1 MSESVEILIKAED
14 LATPV
19 IKQSAKAVD
28 GLDAGLKR
36 IKESGGQAKKSADFA
51 RIIASSLGGS
61 EIGSYIAQ
69 MGEAADKTAQ
79 FSEIQKAGGAGALA
93 FKAGL
98 LGVAGVLG
106 FQVGQ
111 AIGNVIFEN
120 ERWNKELDKSVQK
133 SEKLF
138 ESLLELKSFSFSRDQ
153 EEISLIRD
161 PEQQVAA
168 TKAALDSIANE
179 IRDKRNNINSI
190 LEKEAKLRSVEDDD
204 FTSMLGLNK
213 ERTAEVEKQVAEQEK
228 LIELLTAQQTQI
240 RRNTDETA
248 QRIKLT
254 KEQNAEVEKQEQ
266 LQIQLQAK
274 SEEYVSKLREQLAVL
289 KATNDEKAGV
299 VAGQNT
305 IAADTGEATRLLK
318 EIDAIA
324 EKAAA
329 EKIAADEIKKIETEK
344 ENNAKRLV
352 ALKENELNKLAEETI
367 LLNQGREAANAFA
380 LEKQGLAKEDAL
392 AIARE
397 REQLDQQKDAIK
409 EAEKQAGKQ
418 KPLEAAPVNVAV
430 ESRLLTRG
438 GGDDPSRITAKNTA
452 DAVKELQQLRKEM
465 LEERRNGMKLKVVK
479 A

>member
-1 MSESVEILIKAED
+1 
-14 LATPV
+14 
-19 IKQSAKAVD
+19 
-28 GLDAGLKR
+28 
-36 IKESGGQAKKSADFA
+36 
-51 RIIASSLGGS
+51 
-61 EIGSYIAQ
+61 

-79 FSEIQKAGGAGALA
+79 FSEIQKAGGAGSLA

-133 SEKLF
+133 SDKLF
-138 ESLLELKSFSFSRDQ
+138 SSLLELKSFKFSREQ

-168 TKAALDSIANE
+168 TKTALDDIANE

-190 LEKEAKLRSVEDDD
+190 LEKEAKQRSLEDDD
-204 FTSMLGLNK
+204 FTSILGLNK

-228 LIELLTAQQTQI
+228 LIELLTEQQTQI

-254 KEQNAEVEKQEQ
+254 KEQNAEAERQEQ
-266 LQIQLQAK
+266 LQLQLQAK
-274 SEEYVSKLREQLAVL
+274 SEDYVETLRQQLALL

-299 VAGQNT
+299 LASQKTVAG
-305 IAADTGEATRLLK
+305 DTEEATRILK

-418 KPLEAAPVNVAV
+418 KPLEAAPINVSV

-438 GGDDPSRITAKNTA
+438 GGDDPSKVTAKNTA
-452 DAVKELQQLRKEM
+452 DAVKELQQLRKDM
-465 LEERRNGMKLKVVK
+465 LEERRNATKLKVVR